1 MVDILIV
8 EDEGLSALELKKI
21 LRLDGYNVPCIVS
34 SGKEAIKKAIEI
46 KPDLILMDIM
56 LDDHITGIDAAMEIK
71 EALDVPILYITAYGD
86 KETLQN
92 AKITEPHA
100 YILKPFNGKEVI
112 YATEIALQRH
122 EMEMKLKKSLSKKDY
137 ILEKINDQIQN
148 NQSHLLNLIKQES
161 SEIDNASERFNHS
174 PNNIHKENSLI
185 SPDFALVDFSM
196 YIETMIKD
204 LVESKNLN
212 NNSVNINLN
221 MDNLMLDL
229 DTALLCGLIIEKIIN
244 IFIKMNPDKNVDI
257 DIDFYIDKSNF
268 ILNLSGSNNIKS
280 LNSNSEFKMV
290 NSFVKQLKGS
300 IVDENNDSQIKIIF
314 ER

>member
-8 EDEGLSALELKKI
+8 EDEGLTALELQNI
-21 LRLDGYNVPCIVS
+21 LKVEGYGVPFIAS
-34 SGKEAIKKAIEI
+34 SGEEAIKKVIQIE
-46 KPDLILMDIM
+46 PDLILMDIM
-56 LDDHITGIDAAMEIK
+56 LDGTITGVKAAEEIK
-71 EALDVPILYITAYGD
+71 KVLDIPIIYITAYGD

-100 YILKPFNGKEVI
+100 YILKPFEGKEII
-112 YATEIALQRH
+112 YAIELGLQRH

-148 NQSHLLNLIKQES
+148 NQSHLSNLIKQGL
-161 SEIDNASERFNHS
+161 SENDNASERFNQS
-174 PNNIHKENSLI
+174 LDNIHKENSLM

-196 YIETMIKD
+196 YIETMIED

-212 NNSVNINLN
+212 NNLVNINLN

-229 DTALLCGLIIEKIIN
+229 NTALLCGLIIEKIIN
-244 IFIKMNPDKNVDI
+244 IFVKMNPDINLDV

-268 ILNLSGSNNIKS
+268 ILNLNGNNDIKS

-300 IVDENNDSQIKIIF
+300 IVDENNSSQIKIIF